1 MRSKVPLLIVVV
13 ALLIFGALVFLGIA
27 NRLRQLASNLPI
39 VLENELQARLDRKA
53 KAGSVRLTSPSTA
66 VITDLRVA
74 SGKTFAE
81 GTLFSARRAVVRF
94 NVVDLLTGRVPLAR
108 SITSVALF
116 DPSIRLVR
124 DRNGVWDIEDL
135 LRRPPVPPAQRFR
148 GLIRVYSG
156 GLTVVD
162 YAARVKQLPAVNSLH
177 SVSGYVNL
185 APAQSA
191 LVDLL
196 GEGERGRVRS
206 VRATGRWGIGAPVTR
221 VSLSIQDANAEYW
234 LDYCA
239 DIRPWNIRAG
249 VVSAQAVLSQ
259 PRRAGIVAQGFAA
272 LRNSAITSPYLSIPV
287 RPFSAKIRFFGTN
300 ISLAGRGFLRESPI
314 SIRGQVL
321 GFHPGKL
328 NLRIA
333 SERINLAVLQA
344 AIEPLPAFP
353 QVLWHSPGAINIGVA
368 GTTRRPIVTGI
379 VRAPRAALYGM
390 PLTSLTARGYFRDGA
405 IFITAADGRTAGGRI
420 SLSAAIGLKPI
431 RIRVQGTA
439 GGINLA
445 ALPLPR
451 NLRATGLADLRFA
464 LDYLRQ
470 LRSARLSAEI
480 VRGKLAGFTF
490 ARAGAEMVFTGPRM
504 AQATLELTRSAAP
517 GVAIEAAVADLA
529 LRGRTILVQRLVAK
543 AFQGMLAGE
552 GAVTLDGG
560 LNLNLSGT
568 GVNLGA
574 LLAPLG
580 HKQFT
585 GIASF
590 MGSLTGTI
598 GSPHFAGQATA
609 RDGRIRRVEYD
620 FLTGYLVAT
629 PDRLIIEDAVVRLQ
643 QAEVVTSGRIVV
655 ARKTP
660 ARVEMQVRA
669 RGINLARVS
678 ARAQGIAGAD
688 LDVRGQFSNIRVSGG
703 ISVADTVIAGV
714 PLDQVRVQLRFQKG
728 RTVITELLARRA
740 EMQLI
745 GGGSIGPQGD
755 LRISLMGE
763 NLRLSLLSEI
773 IHPYVAL
780 EGPMTFTGEVRG
792 TLGSPTI
799 RAAIASTAPVV
810 NGRQFKSLA
819 ADVRLVDGAVIL
831 DRAVI
836 SPPQGQ
842 AIAQGAINPEG
853 LVSLTGQLVEFPLAI
868 LRPRTGAGWLAGT
881 ADASFAMVGPAGSPE
896 VQASISA
903 ADVVTPRLSIERIT
917 AEQVTIAGGRLSS
930 SSVRARANGNQV
942 LLSGS
947 LPFVWAAPFVPRDQP
962 ILLHAELPNQD
973 FSVLETFSPTIEEA
987 HGAFMAAVDVTG
999 TLDQPAFNGEVVLS
1013 DGSLSL
1019 HNLENDL
1026 TNLTLAARFEN
1037 SSLVVDALSGASS
1050 LGGTFSGSGNLS
1062 LTDARCLLTAFVTLN
1077 DLRLAVTS
1085 TAVEELVFTS
1095 SGQLLVTETLHSPL
1109 MRGQLA
1115 IRDARIRL
1123 PAKAVPTTVVAPQ
1136 LPVNPELEITADLAR
1151 DVTVERGTLRAEVI
1165 GPVAITG
1172 TLARPAIAGTVQIAS
1187 GRLNYLSRTLELRPG
1202 GTASLLL
1209 SPAQPPI
1216 ISVDVTA
1223 VARVSAPS
1231 PVTGLFTRYTLT
1243 LDIAGPIGNLDI
1255 DVHSSPPGLSDIE
1268 ALRLVFRGTSLDA
1281 LIAGRPFEQLFREQ
1295 LGQVLLGLAVPRLFE
1310 PFQIEGLTFALEPGF
1325 DIPLAFTASTPLTE
1339 RVILSYSR
1347 SVIGVLPF
1355 DVFSFSYTLSP
1366 QLAITAQF
1374 AGLNRTPRQTSYLL
1388 EYFRRF

>member
-39 VLENELQARLDRKA
+39 VLENDLQVRLDRKA

-135 LRRPPVPPAQRFR
+135 LRRPPIPPTQRFR
-148 GLIRVYSG
+148 GLIRVHSG

-162 YAARVKQLPAVNSLH
+162 YAARVKQFPAVNSLH

-191 LVDLL
+191 LLDLL
-196 GEGERGRVRS
+196 GRGERGRVRS
-206 VRATGRWGIGAPVTR
+206 VRATGRWGIGTPVTR
-221 VSLSIQDANAEYW
+221 LNLSIQEANAEYW

-249 VVSAQAVLSQ
+249 VVSARAVLSQ
-259 PRRAGIVAQGFAA
+259 PRRAGIVAQGSAA
-272 LRNSAITSPYLSIPV
+272 LRDSAITSPYLSIPV

-300 ISLAGRGFLRESPI
+300 ISLAGRGFLRGSPI

-490 ARAGAEMVFTGPRM
+490 ARAGAEMVFTGPR
-504 AQATLELTRSAAP
+504 AAEATLELTRGAAP

-580 HKQFT
+580 YKQFT

-590 MGSLTGTI
+590 TGSLTGAM
-598 GSPHFAGQATA
+598 GSPLFAGQVTA
-609 RDGRIRRVEYD
+609 RDGQIRQVGYD
-620 FLTGYLVAT
+620 LLTGYLVAT
-629 PDRLIIEDAVVRLQ
+629 PDRLIIEDAVVRFQ

-655 ARKTP
+655 ARQTP

-703 ISVADTVIAGV
+703 ISVADAVIAGV

-740 EMQLI
+740 EMQLV
-745 GGGSIGPQGD
+745 GGGSIGPRGALQ
-755 LRISLMGE
+755 ISLMGE

-819 ADVRLVDGAVIL
+819 ADVRLDDGAVIL

-842 AIAQGAINPEG
+842 AIAQGTINPEG
-853 LVSLTGQLVEFPLAI
+853 LVSLTGQLAQFPLAI
-868 LRPRTGAGWLAGT
+868 LRPLVGVEWLAGT
-881 ADASFAMVGPAGSPE
+881 ADASFAIVGPAGSPE

-962 ILLHAELPNQD
+962 ILLHAELPDQD

-987 HGAFMAAVDVTG
+987 HGALMAAVDVTG

-1013 DGSLSL
+1013 DGSLDFRS
-1019 HNLENDL
+1019 LENDL

-1037 SSLVVDALSGASS
+1037 SSLVVDTLSGASS

-1062 LTDARCLLTAFVTLN
+1062 LAGGLLTAFVTLN

-1223 VARVSAPS
+1223 VARVSVPS

-1255 DVHSSPPGLSDIE
+1255 DVRSSPPGLSDIE

-1355 DVFSFSYTLSP
+1355 DVFSLSYTLRP
-1366 QLAITAQF
+1366 ELAFTVQF
-1374 AGLNRTPRQTSYLL
+1374 QGLNRALTQTSYLL
-1388 EYFRRF
+1388 EYFQRF